1 MLALLEN
8 RGMLHRAFLR
18 PMGCHCSISHNSI
31 ALLPRL
37 AKNGM
42 SNFFAKKTLKNT
54 SKFACQAP
62 KPLNPLPIN
71 NICTK
76 ESFPQSA
83 IIELEGKAESPGQKG
98 QGFLF

>member
-1 MLALLEN
+1 
-8 RGMLHRAFLR
+8 
-18 PMGCHCSISHNSI
+18 
-31 ALLPRL
+31 
-37 AKNGM
+37 M
-42 SNFFAKKTLKNT
+42 SLFDQPQLDCFASTVSQKWHLKFFCKKDPQNT

-83 IIELEGKAESPGQKG
+83 IIELEGKKSRKPGQKG